1 MSQNKYKSIQDLVDN
16 YIDSGLSAREYVE
29 ARVDAG
35 DLSAAE
41 ALKLLSILRE
51 SQSITFKLAEISDD
65 EYPGLQMV
73 LIRKEDEEEEDYQD
87 DASPLFSI
95 EIDETLNS
103 HKDDVINLLQKFAKE
118 LAVLATRGELEE
130 AEAIDTVDDN
140 PEDWLDHPNIL
151 PASET
156 RH

>member
-16 YIDSGLSAREYVE
+16 YIASGLSAREYVE

-51 SQSITFKLAEISDD
+51 AQSITFKLAEVSDD
-65 EYPGLQMV
+65 GFSGLHMV
-73 LIRKEDEEEEDYQD
+73 LMRKEEEEPAD
-87 DASPLFSI
+87 DTSPLFSI
-95 EIDETLNS
+95 EIDESLNS
-103 HKDDVINLLQKFAKE
+103 NRDDVINLLQKFAKE

-130 AEAIDTVDDN
+130 AEAIDTIDDH

>member
-16 YIDSGLSAREYVE
+16 YIASGLSAREYVE

-51 SQSITFKLAEISDD
+51 AQSITFKLAEVSDD
-65 EYPGLQMV
+65 EYSGLHMV
-73 LIRKEDEEEEDYQD
+73 LIRKEEDDYIES
-87 DASPLFSI
+87 SPLFSI
-95 EIDETLNS
+95 EIDEALNNQR
-103 HKDDVINLLQKFAKE
+103 DGVINLLQKFAKE
-118 LAVLATRGELEE
+118 LAVLATQGELEE

>member
-1 MSQNKYKSIQDLVDN
+1 MSQDKYKSMQDLVDS
-16 YIDSGLSAREYVE
+16 YIASGMSVREYVE

-51 SQSITFKLAEISDD
+51 AQSITFKLAEISDD
-65 EYPGLQMV
+65 DIAGLQMILV
-73 LIRKEDEEEEDYQD
+73 RKEEESHCD
-87 DASPLFSI
+87 SPPLFSI
-95 EIDETLNS
+95 EINESLNPNRE
-103 HKDDVINLLQKFAKE
+103 DVIELLQKFAKE
-118 LAVLATRGELEE
+118 LAVLATRGELDE
-130 AEAIDTVDDN
+130 AEAIDTIDDN

>member
-16 YIDSGLSAREYVE
+16 YIASGLSAREYVE

-41 ALKLLSILRE
+41 ALKLLSILRDA
-51 SQSITFKLAEISDD
+51 QSVTFKLAEVSDD
-65 EYPGLQMV
+65 ESGLHMV
-73 LIRKEDEEEEDYQD
+73 LIRKEDEGHRQTP
-87 DASPLFSI
+87 PLFSI
-95 EIDETLNS
+95 EIDEALNS
-103 HKDDVINLLQKFAKE
+103 QRDEVIDLLQKFAKE

-130 AEAIDTVDDN
+130 AEAVNTIDDN

>member
-16 YIDSGLSAREYVE
+16 YIASGLSAREYVE
-29 ARVDAG
+29 ARVDSG

-51 SQSITFKLAEISDD
+51 AQSITFKLAEVSDD
-65 EYPGLQMV
+65 EFSGLQMV
-73 LIRKEDEEEEDYQD
+73 LIRKEEEELAD
-87 DASPLFSI
+87 DAPPLFSI
-95 EIDETLNS
+95 EIDESLNS
-103 HKDDVINLLQKFAKE
+103 NRDDVINLLQKFAKE

-130 AEAIDTVDDN
+130 AEAVDTIDDN

>member
-1 MSQNKYKSIQDLVDN
+1 MSQNKYKNIQDLVDN
-16 YIDSGLSAREYVE
+16 YIASGLSAREYVE

-51 SQSITFKLAEISDD
+51 AQSITFKLAEVSDD
-65 EYPGLQMV
+65 DSTGLHMI
-73 LIRKEDEEEEDYQD
+73 LMRKEEEEFTEEG
-87 DASPLFSI
+87 SPLFSI
-95 EIDETLNS
+95 EIDESLDGNR
-103 HKDDVINLLQKFAKE
+103 DDVIHLLQKFAKE
-118 LAVLATRGELEE
+118 LAVLATRGELDE
-130 AEAIDTVDDN
+130 AEAIDSIDDH

>member
-16 YIDSGLSAREYVE
+16 YIASGLSAREYVK

-51 SQSITFKLAEISDD
+51 VQSITFKLAEVSED
-65 EYPGLQMV
+65 EFSGLHMV
-73 LIRKEDEEEEDYQD
+73 LIRKEEEGLADVPP
-87 DASPLFSI
+87 PLFNI
-95 EIDETLNS
+95 EIDESLNS
-103 HKDDVINLLQKFAKE
+103 NRDEVISLLQKFAKE
-118 LAVLATRGELEE
+118 LAVLATCGELEE
-130 AEAIDTVDDN
+130 AEVDNN

-156 RH
+156 CH

>member
-51 SQSITFKLAEISDD
+51 AQSITFKLAEVSDD
-65 EYPGLQMV
+65 EFAGLHMV
-73 LIRKEDEEEEDYQD
+73 LIRKEDEDEDYQD

-95 EIDETLNS
+95 EIDETLNN

>member
-16 YIDSGLSAREYVE
+16 YISSGLSAREYVE

-51 SQSITFKLAEISDD
+51 AQTITFKLAEVGED
-65 EYPGLQMV
+65 EFSGLHMV
-73 LIRKEDEEEEDYQD
+73 LIRKGEEELTGGS
-87 DASPLFSI
+87 SPLFNI
-95 EIDETLNS
+95 EIDESLNS
-103 HKDDVINLLQKFAKE
+103 NRDEVVGLLQKFAKE
-118 LAVLATRGELEE
+118 LAILATCEELEE
-130 AEAIDTVDDN
+130 AEAIVDTADNN
-140 PEDWLDHPNIL
+140 PEEWLDYPNIL

-156 RH
+156 CH